1 MNQNFLIVIMLL
13 FIILAIS
20 SISQKYEYFLS
31 TRRKYRGF
39 QIINSPWIIDMDTN
53 NSTYQMVNKIL
64 QNINLQS
71 QNNFILDKFDNI
83 VEDIDSEGN
92 RHMVID
98 LFTYQINHQ
107 VETDSTRR
115 FIIDLTIFDN
125 KKRIRVNTINISNAK
140 IDNSNPNQILDPY
153 LDSADDDAR
162 FILSSEDHTS
172 KPSKTPIGR
181 TTSTLEYDTY
191 KNVHINK
198 NYIDKNQHMKNISYP
213 CYQQGDWWDDTG
225 IELNK
230 KTEEKLKESKIG
242 KELLESK
249 LLDPKDQQPWKGVVN
264 NKICLGNKY
273 YQLNASGMNNPEY
286 ISPEKYPFGI
296 NKQHE
301 NHWLF
306 DLLRGIISFPHG
318 ISNKS

>member
-20 SISQKYEYFLS
+20 TISQKYEYFLS

-39 QIINSPWIIDMDTN
+39 QIINSPWIINMDSD

-64 QNINLQS
+64 QKINLQTK
-71 QNNFILDKFDNI
+71 NNFILDKFDNI

-115 FIIDLTIFDN
+115 FIIDLTILD
-125 KKRIRVNTINISNAK
+125 KEQRIRVNTINISNAQ
-140 IDNSNPNQILDPY
+140 IDLSNPNQILDPR
-153 LDSADDDAR
+153 LDSASDDAP
-162 FILSSEDHTS
+162 FILSAKDHTS
-172 KPSKTPIGR
+172 KPSQTPIGR
-181 TTSTLEYDTY
+181 TTSSLEYNVY
-191 KNVHINK
+191 KNTP
-198 NYIDKNQHMKNISYP
+198 IDSIQHSDYISYP

-249 LLDPKDQQPWKGVVN
+249 LLDPKDQLPWKGTVN
-264 NKICLGNKY
+264 NNICLGNKY
-273 YQLNASGMNNPEY
+273 YQLNASGMNHPQY

-296 NKQHE
+296 NKQRE

-306 DLLRGIISFPHG
+306 DLLRGITSFPHG